1 VAGQQGMMYRL
12 LVFRCAAIVL
22 LVFGIGTNP
31 ATGQIFSP
39 AANSCILTDYPVF
52 TGRVD
57 TIYVFCSP
65 DEAGNPVTGS
75 LVALPEHGTPGWD
88 FEWSRLDT
96 ITFAWV
102 PFLTETGQPSSTVTG
117 LNTGGYRVRITDG
130 GGTHRYYYAWV
141 YVRHLAVTA
150 GIKNLTCLQFA
161 IEGTIN
167 SDVFRY
173 FDPSDQSAII
183 LPNDVDFVWSSDPP
197 IGYLGSIP
205 VLDPL
210 IWPPPAVNTE
220 FFLTVTDETGCL
232 QQAGFFFETI
242 FPLADFS
249 VEYELDA
256 QNRRSAPL
264 DVYFTNNSENAVMYE
279 WDFGDGS
286 DTVSWDFL
294 LPAMHT
300 YRNDPEV
307 DPGYPS
313 EYTVTLVV
321 ASEESCRDSTKA
333 TVVVD
338 PSVLDVPNVFTPND
352 DTHNDYF
359 KIDHVSLRVLQLQV
373 FNRNG
378 RKVYEF
384 SGDSGALR
392 EWQGWDGKIRS
403 TNQYASPGVYLYVIK
418 AFGWD
423 GQVYNQQGMVY
434 LLR

>member
-1 VAGQQGMMYRL
+1 MMYRL

-52 TGRVD
+52 AGRVD

-102 PFLTETGQPSSTVTG
+102 HFLTETGQSSSTVTG

-141 YVRHLAVTA
+141 YVRQLAVTA

-232 QQAGFFFETI
+232 QQAGFSSKPFSPWRIFLWNMNWMPRTGDRPRWMFISRTI
-242 FPLADFS
+242 
-249 VEYELDA
+249 
-256 QNRRSAPL
+256 
-264 DVYFTNNSENAVMYE
+264 
-279 WDFGDGS
+279 
-286 DTVSWDFL
+286 
-294 LPAMHT
+294 
-300 YRNDPEV
+300 
-307 DPGYPS
+307 
-313 EYTVTLVV
+313 
-321 ASEESCRDSTKA
+321 
-333 TVVVD
+333 
-338 PSVLDVPNVFTPND
+338 
-352 DTHNDYF
+352 
-359 KIDHVSLRVLQLQV
+359 
-373 FNRNG
+373 
-378 RKVYEF
+378 RKM
-384 SGDSGALR
+384 
-392 EWQGWDGKIRS
+392 
-403 TNQYASPGVYLYVIK
+403 P
-418 AFGWD
+418 
-423 GQVYNQQGMVY
+423 
-434 LLR
+434 

>member
-1 VAGQQGMMYRL
+1 MEFRSAHRL
-12 LVFRCAAIVL
+12 
-22 LVFGIGTNP
+22 
-31 ATGQIFSP
+31 
-39 AANSCILTDYPVF
+39 
-52 TGRVD
+52 
-57 TIYVFCSP
+57 
-65 DEAGNPVTGS
+65 
-75 LVALPEHGTPGWD
+75 PG
-88 FEWSRLDT
+88 
-96 ITFAWV
+96 
-102 PFLTETGQPSSTVTG
+102 
-117 LNTGGYRVRITDG
+117 
-130 GGTHRYYYAWV
+130 
-141 YVRHLAVTA
+141 
-150 GIKNLTCLQFA
+150 K
-161 IEGTIN
+161 
-167 SDVFRY
+167 
-173 FDPSDQSAII
+173 
-183 LPNDVDFVWSSDPP
+183 
-197 IGYLGSIP
+197 
-205 VLDPL
+205 
-210 IWPPPAVNTE
+210 
-220 FFLTVTDETGCL
+220 LTVTDETGCL